1 MNGLVDRHRMDI
13 VMIKTECF
21 EPVDKKVEVVQE
33 IFRLFKL
40 GYGLQQIANKL
51 TVDQRDIE
59 QNGTKTKSNILL
71 RILSMQDI

>member
-1 MNGLVDRHRMDI
+1 M
-13 VMIKTECF
+13 
-21 EPVDKKVEVVQE
+21 EVVQE